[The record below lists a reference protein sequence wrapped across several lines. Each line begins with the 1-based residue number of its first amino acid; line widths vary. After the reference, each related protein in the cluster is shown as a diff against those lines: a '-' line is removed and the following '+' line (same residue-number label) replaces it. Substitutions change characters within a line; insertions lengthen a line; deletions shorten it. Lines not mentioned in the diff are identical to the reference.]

1 MKIRPCSTTNWSF
14 FSATFQMIISFACV
28 VFCTASKK
36 EELSL
41 KRFSKE
47 IAERDGI
54 IQGLKSELEE
64 RNNEI
69 EDLAKQLE
77 NEMETKRGLF

>member
-1 MKIRPCSTTNWSF
+1 MF
-14 FSATFQMIISFACV
+14 Y
-28 VFCTASKK
+28 TASKK

-41 KRFSKE
+41 KKFSKE

-69 EDLAKQLE
+69 EDLEKQLE
-77 NEMETKRGLF
+77 NEMEAKRGSF